1 MHICIVTTEYLPGP
15 GGGVATYTAIV
26 SQLLVQAGHEVTV
39 VVKQEGDQCPWETP
53 DEAATGRSGANDQ
66 S

>member
-15 GGGVATYTAIV
+15 GGGVATYNAII

-39 VVKQEGDQCPWETP
+39 VVKLVDLVEVEMVQLEDQHLIQQTE
-53 DEAATGRSGANDQ
+53 
-66 S
+66 